1 MKTMKTNGYF
11 KWILLVTPIF
21 MLIISG
27 SFAYTL
33 VMNKR
38 VDRLDDRIQQI
49 LKEQYKISA
58 KLDYIINYNDGQ
70 KNDRNGDTFYFESP
84 STDSG
89 DQCFGNTHTLIRTCY
104 LLLFDQEH
112 EKKDQE

>member
-33 VMNKR
+33 ATNKR
-38 VDRLDDRIQQI
+38 IDRLDDRMLRVLQ
-49 LKEQYKISA
+49 EQYRISA
-58 KLDYIINYNDGQ
+58 KLDYLIKNDGQ
-70 KNDRNGDTFYFESP
+70 KNDRDRDAFYFES
-84 STDSG
+84 SAADSWS
-89 DQCFGNTHTLIRTCY
+89 QCSDNARTLIRTCY
-104 LLLFDQEH
+104 LLLFDQGT
-112 EKKDQE
+112 EKKNKE